1 VYGATIVVGAARVV
15 DVSGD
20 VSVVV
25 SVDVS
30 VLVEEVSGAESL
42 EPPPQA
48 VREMRLMRAMTE
60 RRMHEKYTSHSQ

>member
-1 VYGATIVVGAARVV
+1 VGVARVV
-15 DVSGD
+15 DVS
-20 VSVVV
+20 VA
-25 SVDVS
+25 VS

-48 VREMRLMRAMTE
+48 VREMRLRRAMRE

>member
-1 VYGATIVVGAARVV
+1 MGMAKVV
-15 DVSGD
+15 D
-20 VSVVV
+20 V

-30 VLVEEVSGAESL
+30 LNSVFVDEVSGAVSL

-48 VREMRLMRAMTE
+48 VKVMRLMMAMKE

>member
-1 VYGATIVVGAARVV
+1 VAVARVV

-20 VSVVV
+20 VSV
-25 SVDVS
+25 DVS
-30 VLVEEVSGAESL
+30 VLVDEVSGAVSL

-48 VREMRLMRAMTE
+48 VRDRRLMMAIKE

>member
-1 VYGATIVVGAARVV
+1 
-15 DVSGD
+15 
-20 VSVVV
+20 
-25 SVDVS
+25 
-30 VLVEEVSGAESL
+30 VSGAESL

>member
-1 VYGATIVVGAARVV
+1 VGVAKVV
-15 DVSGD
+15 D
-20 VSVVV
+20 V

-30 VLVEEVSGAESL
+30 LNSVFVDEVSGAVSL

-48 VREMRLMRAMTE
+48 VKVMRLMMAMKE